1 MGGTTIGGGL
11 VAAHRRRSD
20 GHGSRGSVWVR
31 WTALLLFGTG
41 FGYVEAAVVHYL
53 RRVIGYHAGYEVTAQ
68 HVYLDLR
75 VIAFVRP
82 ERTVLVDPVLTQ
94 VEVAREAATL
104 LMLLAV
110 ALLAAETLRRRVAAF
125 FIAFAVWDLTYYL
138 FLRVLDG
145 WPARLTDLDVFFLI
159 PVTWVGPVLT
169 AVVAST
175 VVLVV
180 ASWAYVSR
188 GAGEKSSEPPPGT

>member
-11 VAAHRRRSD
+11 VAVHRRES
-20 GHGSRGSVWVR
+20 HGSVWVR

-53 RRVIGYHAGYEVTAQ
+53 RRVIGYHAGYEVAPQ
-68 HVYLDLR
+68 QVYLDLR

-82 ERTVLVDPVLTQ
+82 EHTVLVDPVLTQ

-110 ALLAAETLRRRVAAF
+110 AVLAADTLRRRVAAF

-138 FLRVLDG
+138 FLRVLNG

-175 VVLVV
+175 VALVL
-180 ASWAYVSR
+180 ASWAYVAR
-188 GAGEKSSEPPPGT
+188 GAGEKSSESPSGT

>member
-11 VAAHRRRSD
+11 VAAHRR
-20 GHGSRGSVWVR
+20 GSHGSVWVP

-53 RRVIGYHAGYEVTAQ
+53 RRVIGYHAGYEVAAQ

-82 ERTVLVDPVLTQ
+82 EHTVLVDPVLTQ

-110 ALLAAETLRRRVAAF
+110 AVLAADTLRRRVAAF

-145 WPARLTDLDVFFLI
+145 WPAALTDLDVFFLI

-180 ASWAYVSR
+180 ASWAYVAH
-188 GAGEKSSEPPPGT
+188 GAGEKSSEPLTGT

>member
-1 MGGTTIGGGL
+1 MVVTIGGGR
-11 VAAHRRRSD
+11 VGAHRAGPRRA
-20 GHGSRGSVWVR
+20 VWVR
-31 WTALLLFGTG
+31 WVALLAFGTG

-53 RRVIGYHAGYEVTAQ
+53 RRVIGYRAGYEVAAQ

-75 VIAFVRP
+75 VIAFVKP
-82 ERTVLVDPVLTQ
+82 AHTVLVDPVLTQ
-94 VEVAREAATL
+94 VEVAREAETM

-110 ALLAAETLRRRVAAF
+110 AVLAADTLRRRVAAF

-145 WPARLTDLDVFFLI
+145 WPSRVSDLDVFFLI

-169 AVVAST
+169 ALVAST
-175 VVLVV
+175 VVLVL
-180 ASWAYVSR
+180 ASWFYVAAAGDSSSR
-188 GAGEKSSEPPPGT
+188 RPSGT

>member
-1 MGGTTIGGGL
+1 MDGTTIGGGL
-11 VAAHRRRSD
+11 VAAHRRGSD
-20 GHGSRGSVWVR
+20 GHGSSGAVWVR

-53 RRVIGYHAGYEVTAQ
+53 RRVIGYHAGYEVAAQ

-82 ERTVLVDPVLTQ
+82 EHTVLVDTVLTQ

-110 ALLAAETLRRRVAAF
+110 AVLAADTLRRRVAAF
-125 FIAFAVWDLTYYL
+125 FIAFAVWDLTYYV

-180 ASWAYVSR
+180 ASWAYVAR
-188 GAGEKSSEPPPGT
+188 GPGEKSSEPPSGT